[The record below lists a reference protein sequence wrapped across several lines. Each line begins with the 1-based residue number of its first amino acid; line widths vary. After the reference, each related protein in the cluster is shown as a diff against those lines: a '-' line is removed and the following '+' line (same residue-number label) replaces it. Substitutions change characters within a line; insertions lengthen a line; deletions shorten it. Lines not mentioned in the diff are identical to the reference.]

1 MRDQKYLLFFP
12 LAELF
17 WGSLGHSFQYS
28 FISLRLT
35 IFIAVIF
42 VFIYKYLFHIKELK
56 IVKDRS
62 IFYVWSFIL
71 LLFFVAIFSS
81 YLNKYSWQNIFLD
94 ANAYLFIF
102 YLPVWYQVYKSE
114 YLGSIINILKAT
126 AIVIAVK
133 TIFVFNLFV
142 QNYEFF
148 DLTKIYKWI
157 RDTRTG
163 EITPFANNFT
173 RVFFQSHFYLLV
185 AWFAIIIEQIS
196 NFKNKNNFLFI
207 SLISSALLISLSR
220 SLWLGGALALVL
232 LLVGIF
238 FKQRKIFW
246 SFIVFSLLVLVTS
259 ILTIEIFYNLPRYNS
274 YNILYSR
281 TATTAEAATSSRL
294 ELLDPM
300 LEAIKEKPIL
310 GWGFGKELSYRSS
323 DPRIKNDLN
332 PEGWYTTYSFEWGW
346 LDMWLKSGFFMMAVF
361 LLWLSLIFG
370 RGYNVLK
377 RGENISLFLLPSIIA
392 MFFIHIFSP
401 YINHPLGLGLLM
413 LSTIIFNANGK
424 KDQSYN

>member
-1 MRDQKYLLFFP
+1 
-12 LAELF
+12 
-17 WGSLGHSFQYS
+17 
-28 FISLRLT
+28 
-35 IFIAVIF
+35 
-42 VFIYKYLFHIKELK
+42 
-56 IVKDRS
+56 
-62 IFYVWSFIL
+62 

-81 YLNKYSWQNIFLD
+81 YLNKYSWQKVFLD
-94 ANAYLFIF
+94 ANAYIFIF
-102 YLPVWYQVYKSE
+102 YLPVWYQVYRPE
-114 YLGSIINILKAT
+114 YLASIINILKAA
-126 AIVIAVK
+126 AIVVAVK
-133 TIFVFNLFV
+133 TIFIFNLFV
-142 QNYEFF
+142 QNYEFL

-185 AWFAIIIEQIS
+185 AWFAVILEQIS

-232 LLVGIF
+232 LLIYIF
-238 FKQRKIFW
+238 FSQRKIFW
-246 SFIVFSLLVLVTS
+246 PFIASCLLVLVTS
-259 ILTIEIFYNLPRYNS
+259 ILTIEIFYNLPHYNS

-281 TATTAEAATSSRL
+281 AATTGEAATNSRL

-346 LDMWLKSGFFMMAVF
+346 LDMWLKSGFFMMAAF
-361 LLWLSLIFG
+361 LLWLSLIFS

-377 RGENISLFLLPSIIA
+377 RGESISLFLLPSIIA